1 VWLLDLGNTR
11 LKLARLTG
19 GQLSPVRAL
28 PHEGEGL
35 EAALAAALG
44 ASTGPVLLASVAAAE
59 LEARVRAALEACG
72 LSVHRMATV
81 AECDGLRIAYAD
93 PSRLG
98 VDRFLA
104 LLAARRRGGDALL
117 VSFGSALTADL
128 LRADGQHVGGMIG
141 IAPTHA
147 RRALAER
154 FPALDRGE
162 APFSLG
168 FAADTPESVA
178 AGVRA
183 QALGFVLVA
192 RTQAAAALG
201 HAPRLLLAGGDA
213 AALAPALRDMIG
225 ADVEVAE
232 HLVLEGL
239 ARLAALA

>member
-1 VWLLDLGNTR
+1 MWLLDLGNTR

-19 GQLSPVRAL
+19 GQLSLVQAL

-44 ASTGPVLLASVAAAE
+44 ASTGPVLLASVAAPE
-59 LEARVRAALEACG
+59 LEARVCAALEACG
-72 LSVHRMATV
+72 LRVRRAATA

-117 VSFGSALTADL
+117 LSFGSALTADL
-128 LRADGQHVGGMIG
+128 LRTDGQHVGGMIG

-154 FPALDRGE
+154 FSALDRGD
-162 APFSLG
+162 APFALG
-168 FAADTPESVA
+168 FAADTPEAVA
-178 AGVRA
+178 AGVQA
-183 QALGFVLVA
+183 QALGFVLAA
-192 RTQAAAALG
+192 RAQAAAVLG
-201 HAPRLLLAGGDA
+201 HAPQLLLAGGDA
-213 AALAPALRDMIG
+213 AALAPALADMTG
-225 ADVEVAE
+225 VEVDVAE

-239 ARLAALA
+239 ARFAALG